1 MNRRMFVGGVAGGML
16 SGSWAALAQQ
26 LRRVARIG
34 YLRRTSSQPADLAAL
49 RQGLQELGYIEA
61 RNLLIEERYAD
72 GDTAKLPRLARELL
86 DLKVDVLVVDGT
98 LTVKTIRE
106 MVGTTP
112 IVFTFVG
119 DPVKEGFVASLDRP
133 GGSVT
138 GLTNLAPQLAPKRL
152 QLLRE
157 IVPAGRVGLL
167 NNPAN
172 VSSAA
177 LQQFADAARSLGV
190 DLTLASAR
198 SPAEIPNAFS
208 EANRGKVTAILVW
221 VDAMFLTQRHRMVD
235 LAIESRLPAIY
246 PEREF
251 CDAGG
256 LMCYGP
262 SISGNFRRA
271 AAYVDRI
278 LKGAKPGE
286 LPVEQPT
293 KFEFVINLKA
303 ARALGLTIPQSLL
316 LRADELIE

>member
-1 MNRRMFVGGVAGGML
+1 
-16 SGSWAALAQQ
+16 
-26 LRRVARIG
+26 
-34 YLRRTSSQPADLAAL
+34 
-49 RQGLQELGYIEA
+49 
-61 RNLLIEERYAD
+61 
-72 GDTAKLPRLARELL
+72 
-86 DLKVDVLVVDGT
+86 VDVLVVDGT
-98 LTVKTIRE
+98 LTVRTIRE

-177 LQQFADAARSLGV
+177 LQQFTDAARSLGV

-198 SPAEIPNAFS
+198 SPAEIPNAFA

-221 VDAMFLTQRHRMVD
+221 VDAMFLTQRHRIVD
-235 LAIESRLPAIY
+235 LAIRSRLPAIY

-303 ARALGLTIPQSLL
+303 ARTLGLTIPQSLL